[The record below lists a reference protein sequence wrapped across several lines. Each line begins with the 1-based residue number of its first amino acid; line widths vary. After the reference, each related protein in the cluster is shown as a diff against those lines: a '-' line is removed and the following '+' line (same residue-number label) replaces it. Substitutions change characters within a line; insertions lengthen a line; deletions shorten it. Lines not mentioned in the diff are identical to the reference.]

1 MLKTLRSVNRLEVLV
16 AIGFT
21 LIGFSVGSFLIS
33 NQLDSKIQLDSSKEV
48 PQADPKPPQTE
59 LSPEING
66 PNVPKVQVTDLK
78 QPHNQDLS
86 ATPSSPNNEFTSLSQ
101 EEKNC
106 IIWKNAYPEA
116 AYKLKQ
122 GDACY

>member
-1 MLKTLRSVNRLEVLV
+1 MVG
-16 AIGFT
+16 IGFCI
-21 LIGFSVGSFLIS
+21 IGFSIGSIVIGNTLNTEIL
-33 NQLDSKIQLDSSKEV
+33 LDSTEEV
-48 PQADPKPPQTE
+48 AQPEPNPYLSE
-59 LSPEING
+59 LSPESVSPRVSKPQAMENQEV
-66 PNVPKVQVTDLK
+66 PNKDLPPVAASPVDDFTD
-78 QPHNQDLS
+78 
-86 ATPSSPNNEFTSLSQ
+86 LSQ